1 VCHGGDIYVIGL
13 VDMYVTYLV
22 EVAESTGTRKTEIRK
37 HWNML
42 QHAAT
47 HCNTLQHTAA
57 HCNTLQHTALHKTTE
72 RSYTAERV
80 RERERER
87 ERQRKR
93 GMHAVDNIPTNRTR
107 NIINQEVMCMA

>member
-47 HCNTLQHTAA
+47 HCNTLQHTAT
-57 HCNTLQHTALHKTTE
+57 HCNTLHYTKLQKEAIQQRESE
-72 RSYTAERV
+72 REKGRERG
-80 RERERER
+80 REREVCMPWTTS
-87 ERQRKR
+87 QRTAR
-93 GMHAVDNIPTNRTR
+93 GTSSIKK
-107 NIINQEVMCMA
+107 